1 MSSILP
7 SGSVLPSGLL
17 QQGMESVSAYDHS
30 FRNYSIKMG
39 VVVNAYEADDPN
51 NVNKVGVEYDVA
63 VTEQNG
69 HLAQNVITYQNCMVM
84 ESFGGIADYMEYRL
98 RPQKKVEKNK
108 NAKNFVFQD
117 GSIVLIMCISG
128 SSDNAIILG
137 GLKHPKRK
145 SNLTKDAGLSMY
157 SEYNGLVYSIDK
169 DGALKILFKGATDH
183 EGKVLDEKVSGSS
196 IEILKDGSLSL
207 SDGNKESIKIDKTN
221 KTVSLASEKAMSLST
236 EDSISISSKKDNN
249 MKMDKWILSAQGDA
263 KLEAGSFDVKSKG
276 SFKVEAADFSFK
288 SNGAVDIQG
297 SNVKIQGQQITIK
310 GQIFLGD
317 AGGMPALTS
326 AAQFLGT
333 GFAGTPVLSVA
344 ISGFSSKVFLV

>member
-1 MSSILP
+1 MSQILP

-17 QQGMESVSAYDHS
+17 EEGMESVSAYDHS

-39 VVVNAYEADDPN
+39 VVINSYDLGDPS

-98 RPQKKVEKNK
+98 RPQKKVDKK
-108 NAKNFVFQD
+108 RSKKDMAYQD
-117 GSIVLIMCISG
+117 GSIVLVMCISG

-145 SNLTKDAGLSMY
+145 TQLTKENGLSLY
-157 SEYNGLVYSIDK
+157 SEYNGLCYSIDK
-169 DGALKILFKGATDH
+169 NGALKILFKGATDH
-183 EGKVLDEKVSGSS
+183 EGKPLDEKVSGSV
-196 IEILKDGSLSL
+196 IDILKDGTISL
-207 SDGNKESIKIDKTN
+207 SDGNKESLKLDKTN
-221 KTVSLASEKAMSLST
+221 KTVSINSEKQMSLNT
-236 EDSISISSKKDNN
+236 DDVIVLSSKKENI

-263 KLEAGSFDVKSKG
+263 KLEASSFDLKSKG
-276 SFKVEAADFSFK
+276 PFKIEASDFSFK
-288 SNGAVDIQG
+288 SNGAVDLQG
-297 SNVKIQGQQITIK
+297 SNVKIQGQQITLQ
-310 GQIFLGD
+310 GQVFLG
-317 AGGMPALTS
+317 ASGGMPALTS

-344 ISGFSSKVFLV
+344 ISGFSSKVFLI